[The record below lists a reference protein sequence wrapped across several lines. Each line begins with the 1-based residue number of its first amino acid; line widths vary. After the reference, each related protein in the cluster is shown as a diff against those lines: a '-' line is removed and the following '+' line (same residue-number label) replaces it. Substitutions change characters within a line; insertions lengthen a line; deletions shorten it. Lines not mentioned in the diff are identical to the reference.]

1 MEQKTIEERLAAA
14 EAAMV
19 RMAEQIDGL
28 QQYRNR
34 HQTDLA
40 SCVLHIEGLRAE
52 LMKVNR
58 RLELLTITGTG
69 QNIMLRFQDS
79 TGAVR
84 LEVGVDAQDCPVV
97 KAVGPDGA
105 AVLGVTPGGMPH
117 VAVGRNGRTG
127 FCAMADADGTANLQ
141 LKSYGGT
148 HNGRG

>member
-1 MEQKTIEERLAAA
+1 MEQKAIEQRLADL
-14 EAAMV
+14 EL
-19 RMAEQIDGL
+19 RMTQQTMLADIRLSTVKAL
-28 QQYRNR
+28 QMRVDMLQ
-34 HQTDLA
+34 
-40 SCVLHIEGLRAE
+40 
-52 LMKVNR
+52 R

-105 AVLGVTPGGMPH
+105 AVLGVTPGGLPH

-127 FCAMADADGTANLQ
+127 FCAMAEADGTANLQ
-141 LKSYGGT
+141 LKSYGGMP
-148 HNGRG
+148 NGRG